1 MAGSWNGT
9 QYFGDATNETVV
21 GTAADEVIWADLG
34 MDNIS
39 GLGGNDRLM
48 AGWTATPSLGVPA
61 MPTV

>member
-39 GLGGNDRLM
+39 GLGGNDTIDGGLDS
-48 AGWTATPSLGVPA
+48 APSLGVPA